1 MTAQTEVPGTPP
13 RILIVEDSQVEAEL
27 LRRTLVR
34 AGYAVSVARDGEQGL
49 QAARAERPNLV
60 MSDINMPVMNG
71 YQLCRAIKYDDE
83 LWNIPLILL
92 TVLSEPE
99 DIIEAINCG
108 ADAYI
113 IKPFAEAKLLDRIGS
128 LLDAPIVRRRTE
140 ERREEVVGYGG
151 RRFAIAGGGQQILNL
166 LLSLYENAL
175 NQNRELMA
183 IQAQLNLLNESLDGQ
198 VRERTA
204 ALRESEARFRNL
216 VETTSD
222 WIWEVDEHAVYT
234 YASPKIR
241 DILGYPP
248 EEVIGKSTFDL
259 MPAEEAQRVAR
270 LFGAIVA
277 AREPLVSLENVNLHR
292 DGHQVVLETSAVP
305 ILDQD
310 GNTRGYR
317 GIDRDITA
325 RKRAEDALRESEQR
339 FRSLFEAASD
349 LIHLIDLDGRILQTN
364 PATRDISGYG
374 ESELVG
380 HVLREFLTP
389 ASQQTFDR
397 EFPILLERGSNRQE
411 VQFVTKGGAV
421 LTLDCQAAAVRDA
434 RGATR
439 FYVVYQRDISE
450 RKAAEAAVESERR
463 RLDAILTT
471 ASDGIHIIDTD
482 GLLVDANDA
491 FLNMLGYDRTVIGR
505 LHIADIDAQMDAE
518 TIAANLG
525 KIIARRDTML
535 IETRHRRCD
544 GRIIDVEVNT
554 RAIAL
559 DGRDYIYCSSRDVTE
574 RKRAEAIQHIQARRA
589 HALLELPQAAE
600 RLDEVAFM
608 QYGQELAEQL
618 TGSEIAFVHFINED
632 EETIELIAW
641 SRRTL
646 EHYCTA
652 VFDRHY
658 PVSQAGIWADAL
670 RRKAPVVFN
679 DYAAYPDK
687 RGLPEGHADLT
698 RLISVPVIEAGKVVM
713 LAGVGNKAE
722 PYTDLDV
729 ESVQLIA
736 DSIWRIVQ
744 RRRTDAMLRK
754 LSLAVEQSPE
764 SIVITDLDANIEYVN
779 EAFLRVTGY
788 DREDVIGRNPR
799 ILQSG
804 KAPCATYEALWEALT
819 HGRTWEGEFIN
830 RRKDG
835 SEYTEVASV
844 TPIRQADGGISHYV
858 AVKEDVT
865 EKKRLAEELDRHRHH
880 LEELVETRTRELA
893 DAKAAAEA
901 ASAAKSAFV
910 ANMSHEI
917 RTPLNAIVG
926 LTHLLRRG
934 HADPAQKEKLEKIV
948 DASRHLLSVIN
959 DILDFS
965 KIEAGKLSLNLADF
979 AFDAMLDNVVSMIG
993 PKVREKRLEIVVD
1006 RDELPPVLVGD
1017 STRLAQA
1024 LLNYLSNAA
1033 KFTEHGRISVCLSK
1047 AEETETDLL
1056 VRFAVTDTGIGIAP
1070 DKIPDLFA
1078 AFEQVDATTSRRYG
1092 GTGLG
1097 LAITRRLARLMGGE
1111 TGVESVPGQGSTFWF
1126 TARLGKSAL
1135 TEEQLAESPAVAE
1148 RNLQA
1153 MPAGV
1158 HILVAEDNKINQEV
1172 AVELLSEAGLRV
1184 DVANDGFEALEKAR
1198 GCGYDLILMDMQM
1211 PGMDGLE
1218 ATRAIRALPG
1228 CATLPILAMTANT
1241 FDEDRERCKAAGMND
1256 FVAKPVDPEQLFGAL
1271 VRWLPAAAM
1280 VAPAAPAV
1288 AGTPPAELAAIPGL
1302 DAERGLKVLNGHL
1315 TAYLRLLRRFAADH
1329 GDDMARLRE
1338 RMSQGEPDEARRLA
1352 HTLKGSSGNMGA
1364 TGVQRLA
1371 ADLEAAIREDR
1382 DATEIERL
1390 AGIVETELR
1399 RLTKAIRMVLPEV
1412 AATVVAEEADWPA
1425 ARRVLA
1431 ELEPLLAVSSIRANQ
1446 FIEAHGTLLKAT
1458 LGPLGA
1464 ELEQHVEHFLY
1475 PEALEALKRA
1485 RDEYPELRQRGE

>member
-1 MTAQTEVPGTPP
+1 MSEPIEPSH
-13 RILIVEDSQVEAEL
+13 ILIVEDSAVEAEL
-27 LRRTLVR
+27 LRRTLTR
-34 AGYAVSVARDGEQGL
+34 AGYAVSVARDGEEGL
-49 QAARAERPNLV
+49 QAARANRPDLV

-71 YQLCRAIKYDDE
+71 YQLCRAIKFDDE
-83 LWNIPLILL
+83 LWNIPLVLL

-108 ADAYI
+108 ADAYV
-113 IKPFAEAKLLDRIGS
+113 IKPFAETKLLDRIRS

-151 RRFAIAGGGQQILNL
+151 KRFAVAGSGQQILNL

-222 WIWEVDEHAVYT
+222 WIWEVDESAVYT

-241 DILGYPP
+241 DILGYLP
-248 EEVIGKSTFDL
+248 EEVIGKTTFEL
-259 MPAEEAQRVAR
+259 MPAEEAQRVEK
-270 LFGAIVA
+270 LFGALVA
-277 AREPLVSLENVNLHR
+277 AREPLVNLENTNLHK
-292 DGHQVVLETSAVP
+292 DGHEVILETSAVP
-305 ILDQD
+305 ILDRD
-310 GNTRGYR
+310 GNVRGYR
-317 GIDRDITA
+317 GIDRDITE
-325 RKRAEDALRESEQR
+325 RKRAEEALRENEQR
-339 FRSLFEAASD
+339 FRSLFESASD
-349 LIHLIDLDGRILQTN
+349 LIHLIDLEGRILQTN
-364 PATRDISGYG
+364 PATRHISGYAD
-374 ESELVG
+374 SELVG
-380 HVLREFLTP
+380 HVLREFFTP
-389 ASQQTFDR
+389 ASQQIFDR
-397 EFPILLERGSNRQE
+397 EFPILRERGSNRQE
-411 VQFVTKGGAV
+411 VQFVTRGGTI

-434 RGATR
+434 QGAIR
-439 FYVVYQRDISE
+439 FFVVYQRDISE

-463 RLDAILTT
+463 RLDAILKT
-471 ASDGIHIIDTD
+471 ASDGIHIIDAD

-491 FLNMLGYDRTVIGR
+491 FLNMLGYDRSVIGR
-505 LHIADIDAQMDAE
+505 LHISDIDAQMDAE
-518 TIAANLG
+518 TIVENLR
-525 KIIARRDTML
+525 KLIARHDTVL

-544 GRIIDVEVNT
+544 GRIIDVEINT

-646 EHYCTA
+646 EHYCKA

-670 RRKAPVVFN
+670 RRRAPVVFN

-687 RGLPEGHADLT
+687 RGLPEGHADLA

-713 LAGVGNKAE
+713 LAGVGNKAD

-754 LSLAVEQSPE
+754 LSQAVEQSPE

-788 DREDVIGRNPR
+788 GREDVIGRNPR

-804 KAPCATYEALWEALT
+804 KTPRATCDALWEALT
-819 HGRTWEGEFIN
+819 HGETWQGEFIN

-844 TPIRQADGGISHYV
+844 TPIRQADGGISHYL

-880 LEELVETRTRELA
+880 LEELVEIRTRELE
-893 DAKAAAEA
+893 DAKLAAEV
-901 ASAAKSAFV
+901 ASEAKSAFV

-979 AFDAMLDNVVSMIG
+979 AFDRMLDNVVSMIG
-993 PKVREKRLEIVVD
+993 PRVRDKRLEVVVE
-1006 RDELPPVLVGD
+1006 RDDLPLVLVGD

-1024 LLNYLSNAA
+1024 LLNYLSNAV
-1033 KFTEHGRISVCLSK
+1033 KFTEHGKITVRLSK
-1047 AEETETDLL
+1047 AEETSTDLL
-1056 VRFAVTDTGIGIAP
+1056 VRFEVTDTGIGIAP
-1070 DKIPDLFA
+1070 DKIAGLFA

-1097 LAITRRLARLMGGE
+1097 LAINRRLARLMGGE
-1111 TGVESVPGQGSTFWF
+1111 TGAESVPGQGSTFWF
-1126 TARLGKSAL
+1126 TARLGKSKL
-1135 TEEQLAESPAVAE
+1135 GLEELAESPAVAE
-1148 RNLQA
+1148 RCLQA
-1153 MPAGV
+1153 MPVGAR
-1158 HILVAEDNKINQEV
+1158 ILLAEDNRINQEV
-1172 AVELLSEAGLRV
+1172 AVELLAGVGLKV
-1184 DVANDGFEALEKAR
+1184 EVANDGFEAIEKAR
-1198 GCGYDLILMDMQM
+1198 GCGYDLILMDIQM

-1228 CATLPILAMTANT
+1228 CATLPILAMTANAY
-1241 FDEDRERCKAAGMND
+1241 DEDRQRCYEAGMND
-1256 FVAKPVDPEQLFGAL
+1256 FIAKPVDPEQLFGTL
-1271 VRWLPAAAM
+1271 SRWLPAAAM
-1280 VAPAAPAV
+1280 LVPPAPAI
-1288 AGTPPAELAAIPGL
+1288 AGALPAELAAIPGL
-1302 DAERGLKVLNGHL
+1302 DAERGLKFLNGHL
-1315 TAYLRLLRRFAADH
+1315 ATYQRLLRRYAVDH
-1329 GDDMARLRE
+1329 ADDMARLRE
-1338 RMSQGEPDEARRLA
+1338 RMSQEDRDEARRLA
-1352 HTLKGSSGNMGA
+1352 HTLKGSSGNLGA

-1371 ADLEAAIREDR
+1371 AELETAIKEGRDASEIDALTSAVESELQRLTAAIC
-1382 DATEIERL
+1382 A
-1390 AGIVETELR
+1390 A
-1399 RLTKAIRMVLPEV
+1399 LPEE
-1412 AATVVAEEADWPA
+1412 AETPYEGEVDWTLV
-1425 ARRVLA
+1425 RQVLA
-1431 ELEPLLAVSSIRANQ
+1431 ELEPMLAASSIRANQ
-1446 FIEAHGTLLKAT
+1446 VVETHGALLKAA

-1464 ELEQHVEHFLY
+1464 ELEQRIEHFLY
-1475 PEALEALKRA
+1475 PETLDTLKQA
-1485 RDEYPELRQRGE
+1485 RREHPELNLQRGE